1 MNLKKSVKKVDA
13 INHITRTLKGPL
25 LLRSIQPPIFPRRIR
40 IILSPQ
46 GKKIPAQGGANERE
60 EALKHSASL
69 YKTRCKGA
77 ILQADIPAQGGGGCV
92 EQPSLLSSS
101 YEFFLLRPIHP
112 KPTRP
117 MPRSM
122 RVEGSGTP
130 TTGGSPPL
138 PPFSPIRSAGPVKF
152 ATSRPAG
159 LTGC

>member
-1 MNLKKSVKKVDA
+1 M
-13 INHITRTLKGPL
+13 
-25 LLRSIQPPIFPRRIR
+25 FPRWDRIV
-40 IILSPQ
+40 LSPQ

-138 PPFSPIRSAGPVKF
+138 PPFSPIRSAVPVKF

-159 LTGC
+159 LKRGADVWELICHGVLIAWHTHAMLTPSRSAIC